1 MRFFA
6 CLYQF
11 KTNLYRFFQLK
22 KSIVAKRQNTKYA
35 QEVRGIEKKDLRLRC
50 KKAAQEI
57 QYLGRFSHWPIAKV
71 KIKIEKNSLLYLD
84 ISRSKQKI
92 FADKIQGQDKI
103 MRVIDKTLLSD
114 KRVKR
119 LP

>member
-6 CLYQF
+6 YLYQF
-11 KTNLYRFFQLK
+11 KSNLYRFFQLK
-22 KSIVAKRQNTKYA
+22 RTIITKEQKTTYA
-35 QEVRGIEKKDLRLRC
+35 DELRLVQKNDLRLRC

-71 KIKIEKNSLLYLD
+71 KVKIEKNSLIYLD
-84 ISRSKQKI
+84 VSRSRRTF

-103 MRVIDKTLLSD
+103 MRVFDKTLLSD